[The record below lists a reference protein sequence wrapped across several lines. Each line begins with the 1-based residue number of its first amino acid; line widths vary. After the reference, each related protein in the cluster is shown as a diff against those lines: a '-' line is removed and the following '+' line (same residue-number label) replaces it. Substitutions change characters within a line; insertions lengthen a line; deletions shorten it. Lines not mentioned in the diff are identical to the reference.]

1 MKKITKLAGVLL
13 LGAGVLG
20 LGGCATGFPAQVSR
34 YQAMPA
40 PAGQT
45 FFVVPMDS
53 RLNGSLEFQR
63 FGSYVAQA
71 MAAQGYAPAS
81 NPQSASLIVN
91 VGYDVDQGTTEYVT
105 DPFAYSR
112 YGRFGGYGGFGYGY
126 SPFYSRFGRYRDP
139 FFYGWDDP
147 FWYGGGI
154 DRYTEYKSKLDLDI
168 RRKVDNQSVFEGHAK
183 ARSTTDDLN
192 RIVPNLVE
200 AMFTGFPGRNG
211 ETVKITVPPPGRA
224 PAPARTY

>member
-1 MKKITKLAGVLL
+1 MKTITKLAGALL
-13 LGAGVLG
+13 LGAGAVAI
-20 LGGCATGFPAQVSR
+20 GGCATGFPAQVSR

-45 FFVVPMDS
+45 FFVVPMNP

-63 FGSYVAQA
+63 FGSYVSQA

-81 NPQSASLIVN
+81 TPQAASLIVN
-91 VGYDVDQGTTEYVT
+91 VGYGVDRGTTQYVE

-112 YGRFGGYGGFGYGY
+112 YGYGGFY
-126 SPFYSRFGRYRDP
+126 SPFYPRFGRFRSP
-139 FFYGWDDP
+139 FYYGWDDP
-147 FWYGGGI
+147 FWYGGSGI
-154 DRYTEYKSKLDLDI
+154 QRYTEYKSNLDLDI
-168 RRKVDNQSVFEGHAK
+168 RRKGDNQSVFEGHAK

-211 ETVKITVPPPGRA
+211 ETVRITVPPPGRA
-224 PAPARTY
+224 PVQARAY